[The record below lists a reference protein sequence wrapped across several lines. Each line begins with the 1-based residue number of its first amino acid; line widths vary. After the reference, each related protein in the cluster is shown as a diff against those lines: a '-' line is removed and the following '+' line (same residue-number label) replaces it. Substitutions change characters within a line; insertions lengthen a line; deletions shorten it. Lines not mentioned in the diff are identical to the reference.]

1 MAEVNAG
8 MLPRF
13 WGEGKRQLDE
23 TNRTGALFS
32 GFNSR
37 NTSC

>member
-8 MLPRF
+8 MLPHF

-23 TNRTGALFS
+23 KQ
-32 GFNSR
+32 SR
-37 NTSC
+37 RPVYRS